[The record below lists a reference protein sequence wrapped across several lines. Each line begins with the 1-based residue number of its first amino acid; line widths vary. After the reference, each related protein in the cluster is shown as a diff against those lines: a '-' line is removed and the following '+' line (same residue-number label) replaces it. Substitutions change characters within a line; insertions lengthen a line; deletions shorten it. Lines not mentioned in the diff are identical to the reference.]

1 MNYFLALYY
10 LMLNLSNLSSQML
23 STPSWARSTTA
34 GRKPRRKLEI
44 ADHIVIDI
52 IVLSQDFPIV
62 IQEPHL

>member
-23 STPSWARSTTA
+23 STPSWARSTTT

-44 ADHIVIDI
+44 ADRIVIDR